1 MPIVRAGRVL
11 LCAAAAT
18 TLAGCAGS
26 RLSPD
31 APAGVT
37 LAGAW
42 KLNRTASDDP
52 QKVLER
58 MRAEAFKRI
67 ARRVTAEPRPDAP
80 RPDVRGGR
88 TRNPQPE
95 DQPFEEE
102 SAPVRA
108 AHAAPRPD
116 PLLRSPMA
124 QVLRASIARGDFLT
138 VRQGPG
144 EFALDYGTSQRSFTP
159 GARSVVSAQSGVADQ
174 TSGWKGGEYVINL
187 RAQLGPDVTERYGLS
202 ADGKH
207 LVAKLHIATEEL
219 SAVDLTRVYDP
230 TDETAPRQLPTND

>member
-18 TLAGCAGS
+18 TLAGCAGT
-26 RLSPD
+26 RLSPE

-67 ARRVTAEPRPDAP
+67 GRRVTTAP
-80 RPDVRGGR
+80 RPDVRGGGTR
-88 TRNPQPE
+88 TSQPE
-95 DQPFEEE
+95 DQPFEED
-102 SAPVRA
+102 SAPV
-108 AHAAPRPD
+108 HAPHGAPRPD

-124 QVLRASIARGDFLT
+124 QVLRTSIARGDFLT

-174 TSGWKGGEYVINL
+174 TSGWKGREYVISV

-230 TDETAPRQLPTND
+230 TNETAPRQLPTND

>member
-1 MPIVRAGRVL
+1 MPIVRAGGVL

-18 TLAGCAGS
+18 SLAGCAGS

-42 KLNRTASDDP
+42 KLNRAASDDP

-58 MRAEAFKRI
+58 MRAEAFKRMG
-67 ARRVTAEPRPDAP
+67 RRVTAAP
-80 RPDVRGGR
+80 RPDVRGGGR
-88 TRNPQPE
+88 RSSPSD
-95 DQPFEEE
+95 DQPLEEDPV
-102 SAPVRA
+102 PVRA
-108 AHAAPRPD
+108 AHGAPRPD

-124 QVLRASIARGDFLT
+124 HVLLTSIARGDLLT

-159 GARSVVSAQSGVADQ
+159 AARSVVSAEGGVADQ
-174 TSGWKGGEYVINL
+174 SSGWQGREYLIRV

-230 TDETAPRQLPTND
+230 TNETAPRQLPTND

>member
-1 MPIVRAGRVL
+1 MPIVRAGGVL

-31 APAGVT
+31 SPAGVN

-42 KLNRTASDDP
+42 KLNRSASDDP
-52 QKVLER
+52 QKVLDR

-67 ARRVTAEPRPDAP
+67 GRRVTAGARPDG
-80 RPDVRGGR
+80 RGGGTR
-88 TRNPQPE
+88 TRPE
-95 DQPFEEE
+95 DQPLEEE
-102 SAPVRA
+102 PAPVRVAHGA
-108 AHAAPRPD
+108 ARPD

-124 QVLRASIARGDFLT
+124 HVLLASVARGDLLT

-144 EFALDYGTSQRSFTP
+144 QFALDYGTSQRSFTP
-159 GARSVVSAQSGVADQ
+159 GAHSVVSAESGVADQ
-174 TSGWKGGEYVINL
+174 TSGWKGREYVINV
-187 RAQLGPDVTERYGLS
+187 RVQLGPDVTERYGLS
-202 ADGKH
+202 ADGRH

-230 TDETAPRQLPTND
+230 TNETAPRQLPTND

>member
-1 MPIVRAGRVL
+1 MPIVRAGTVL
-11 LCAAAAT
+11 LCAAAT
-18 TLAGCAGS
+18 TSLAGCAGA

-42 KLNRTASDDP
+42 KLNRNASDDP
-52 QKVLER
+52 QRVLDR
-58 MRAEAFKRI
+58 MRAEAFKRMG
-67 ARRVTAEPRPDAP
+67 RRVAAGPRPN
-80 RPDVRGGR
+80 VRGGTR
-88 TRNPQPE
+88 TSPPE
-95 DQPFEEE
+95 DQPLEED

-108 AHAAPRPD
+108 AHGAPRPD

-124 QVLRASIARGDFLT
+124 HVLLTSIARGDFLT
-138 VRQGPG
+138 VRQGPA
-144 EFALDYGTSQRSFTP
+144 EFAVDFGTWQRSFTP
-159 GARSVVSAQSGVADQ
+159 GARSVVSAEGGVADQ
-174 TSGWKGGEYVINL
+174 TSGWKGREYVIQV

-230 TDETAPRQLPTND
+230 TNETAPRQLPTND

>member
-1 MPIVRAGRVL
+1 MPIVRAGKVL

-18 TLAGCAGS
+18 TLAGCAGT
-26 RLSPD
+26 RLSPV

-67 ARRVTAEPRPDAP
+67 GRRVTTAP
-80 RPDVRGGR
+80 PPVVRGGGR
-88 TRNPQPE
+88 RPSQPE
-95 DQPFEEE
+95 DQPLEED

-108 AHAAPRPD
+108 PHGAPRPD

-124 QVLRASIARGDFLT
+124 QVLRTSIARGDFLT

-159 GARSVVSAQSGVADQ
+159 GARSVVSAPSGVADQ
-174 TSGWKGGEYVINL
+174 TSGWTGREYVINV

>member
-18 TLAGCAGS
+18 SLAGCAGT
-26 RLSPD
+26 RLSAD
-31 APAGVT
+31 APAGIT

-42 KLNRTASDDP
+42 KLNRAASDDP
-52 QKVLER
+52 QKVLDR
-58 MRAEAFKRI
+58 MRAEAFKRMG
-67 ARRVTAEPRPDAP
+67 RRVTAAP
-80 RPDVRGGR
+80 RPDVRGGGR
-88 TRNPQPE
+88 RSPPPD
-95 DQPFEEE
+95 DQPLEEDP
-102 SAPVRA
+102 APARV
-108 AHAAPRPD
+108 AHGAPRPD

-124 QVLRASIARGDFLT
+124 HVLLTSIARGDLLT

-159 GARSVVSAQSGVADQ
+159 GARSVVSAEGGVADQ
-174 TSGWKGGEYVINL
+174 TSGWQGREYVIRV
-187 RAQLGPDVTERYGLS
+187 RAQLGPDVTERYGLA

-219 SAVDLTRVYDP
+219 SAVELTRVYDP
-230 TDETAPRQLPTND
+230 ANETAPRQLPTND

>member
-1 MPIVRAGRVL
+1 VL
-11 LCAAAAT
+11 
-18 TLAGCAGS
+18 
-26 RLSPD
+26 D
-31 APAGVT
+31 
-37 LAGAW
+37 
-42 KLNRTASDDP
+42 
-52 QKVLER
+52 R

-67 ARRVTAEPRPDAP
+67 GRRVTAAP
-80 RPDVRGGR
+80 QPDVRRGGTR
-88 TRNPQPE
+88 TSQPE
-95 DQPFEEE
+95 DQPLEED
-102 SAPVRA
+102 SAPVRT
-108 AHAAPRPD
+108 AHGAPRPD

-124 QVLRASIARGDFLT
+124 QVLRTSIAHGDLLT

-159 GARSVVSAQSGVADQ
+159 GARSVVSAQNGVADQ
-174 TSGWKGGEYVINL
+174 TSGWKGREYVISV

-230 TDETAPRQLPTND
+230 TNETAPRQLPTND

>member
-1 MPIVRAGRVL
+1 MPIVRAGTVL

-18 TLAGCAGS
+18 SLAGCAGA

-42 KLNRTASDDP
+42 KLNRSASDDP
-52 QKVLER
+52 QKVLDR
-58 MRAEAFKRI
+58 MRAEAFKRVG
-67 ARRVTAEPRPDAP
+67 RRVAAGPRPN
-80 RPDVRGGR
+80 VRGGSR
-88 TRNPQPE
+88 TSPPA
-95 DQPFEEE
+95 DQPLEED

-108 AHAAPRPD
+108 AHGAARPD

-124 QVLRASIARGDFLT
+124 HVLLASIARGDFLT

-144 EFALDYGTSQRSFTP
+144 EFAVDYGTWQRSFTP
-159 GARSVVSAQSGVADQ
+159 GARSVVSAESGVADQ
-174 TSGWKGGEYVINL
+174 TSGWKGREYVIQV

-230 TDETAPRQLPTND
+230 TNETAPRQRPTND

>member
-11 LCAAAAT
+11 LYAAAAT
-18 TLAGCAGS
+18 TLAGCAGT

-52 QKVLER
+52 QKVLQR

-67 ARRVTAEPRPDAP
+67 GRRVTAAP
-80 RPDVRGGR
+80 RDVRGGGTR
-88 TRNPQPE
+88 TSQPE
-95 DQPFEEE
+95 DQPLEED
-102 SAPVRA
+102 SAPVRT
-108 AHAAPRPD
+108 AHGAPRPD

-124 QVLRASIARGDFLT
+124 QVLRTSIARGDFLT

-174 TSGWKGGEYVINL
+174 TSGWKGREYVISV

-230 TDETAPRQLPTND
+230 TNETAPRQLPND

>member
-1 MPIVRAGRVL
+1 MPIARAGGVL

-58 MRAEAFKRI
+58 MRAEAFTRL
-67 ARRVTAEPRPDAP
+67 ARRVSAGPQ
-80 RPDVRGGR
+80 PDVRGGPR
-88 TRNPQPE
+88 SSQSD
-95 DQPFEEE
+95 DQPLEEE
-102 SAPVRA
+102 SAPPRA
-108 AHAAPRPD
+108 ARGAPRPD

-124 QVLRASIARGDFLT
+124 HVLLTSLARGEFLA

-144 EFALDYGTSQRSFTP
+144 KFALDYGTTQRSFTP
-159 GARSVVSAQSGVADQ
+159 GARSVVSAESGVADQ
-174 TSGWKGGEYVINL
+174 TSGWKGREYVINVK
-187 RAQLGPDVTERYGLS
+187 AQLGPDVTERYGLS
-202 ADGKH
+202 ADGRH

-230 TDETAPRQLPTND
+230 TNETAPRPLPTSD

>member
-18 TLAGCAGS
+18 SLAGCAGS

-42 KLNRTASDDP
+42 KLNRAASDDP

-58 MRAEAFKRI
+58 MRAEAFRRMG
-67 ARRVTAEPRPDAP
+67 RRVTAGPRPDA
-80 RPDVRGGR
+80 RGGAR
-88 TRNPQPE
+88 RSAPAE
-95 DQPFEEE
+95 DQPLEEDPG
-102 SAPVRA
+102 PVRA
-108 AHAAPRPD
+108 AHGAPRPD

-124 QVLRASIARGDFLT
+124 HVLLTSVARGDLLT

-159 GARSVVSAQSGVADQ
+159 GARSVVSAEGGVADQ
-174 TSGWKGGEYVINL
+174 TSGWQGREYVIKV

-219 SAVDLTRVYDP
+219 SAVELTRVYDP
-230 TDETAPRQLPTND
+230 ANETAPRQLPTND

>member
-11 LCAAAAT
+11 LCTAAAT
-18 TLAGCAGS
+18 SLAGCAGT

-42 KLNRTASDDP
+42 KLNRAASDDP
-52 QKVLER
+52 QKMLER
-58 MRAEAFKRI
+58 MRAEAFKRMG
-67 ARRVTAEPRPDAP
+67 RRGTAGP
-80 RPDVRGGR
+80 RPDVRGGGR
-88 TRNPQPE
+88 RSSPPD
-95 DQPFEEE
+95 DQPLEEDP
-102 SAPVRA
+102 APVRA
-108 AHAAPRPD
+108 ARGAPRPD

-124 QVLRASIARGDFLT
+124 HVLLTSIARGDLLT

-159 GARSVVSAQSGVADQ
+159 GARSVVSAEGGVADQ
-174 TSGWKGGEYVINL
+174 TSGWQGREYVIRV

-207 LVAKLHIATEEL
+207 LVAKLHLATEEL
-219 SAVDLTRVYDP
+219 SAVELTRVYDP
-230 TDETAPRQLPTND
+230 TNETAPRQLPTND

>member
-18 TLAGCAGS
+18 SLAGCAGS

-42 KLNRTASDDP
+42 KLNRAASDDP

-58 MRAEAFKRI
+58 MRAEAFKRMG
-67 ARRVTAEPRPDAP
+67 RRVTAGP
-80 RPDVRGGR
+80 RPDVRGGGR
-88 TRNPQPE
+88 RSSPPD
-95 DQPFEEE
+95 DQPLEEDP
-102 SAPVRA
+102 APVRA
-108 AHAAPRPD
+108 AYGAPRPD

-124 QVLRASIARGDFLT
+124 HVVLASIARGDLLT

-159 GARSVVSAQSGVADQ
+159 GARSVVSAESGVADQ
-174 TSGWKGGEYVINL
+174 TSGWQGREYVIKV

-219 SAVDLTRVYDP
+219 SAVELTRVYDP
-230 TDETAPRQLPTND
+230 TNETAPRQLPTND

>member
-1 MPIVRAGRVL
+1 MPIVRAGGVL

-31 APAGVT
+31 APAGVN

-42 KLNRTASDDP
+42 KLNRAASDAP
-52 QKVLER
+52 QKVLDR

-67 ARRVTAEPRPDAP
+67 ARRVTAGSRPDG
-80 RPDVRGGR
+80 RGGGTR
-88 TRNPQPE
+88 TQPE
-95 DQPFEEE
+95 DQPLEEE
-102 SAPVRA
+102 PAPVRA
-108 AHAAPRPD
+108 AHGAARPD

-124 QVLRASIARGDFLT
+124 HVLLTSVARGDLLT

-159 GARSVVSAQSGVADQ
+159 GAHSVVSAQSGVADQ
-174 TSGWKGGEYVINL
+174 TSGWKGREYVISV

-219 SAVDLTRVYDP
+219 SAVELTRVYDP
-230 TDETAPRQLPTND
+230 ANETAPRQLPTND

>member
-18 TLAGCAGS
+18 TLAGCAGT

-52 QKVLER
+52 QKVLQR

-67 ARRVTAEPRPDAP
+67 GRRVTAAP
-80 RPDVRGGR
+80 RDVRGGGTR
-88 TRNPQPE
+88 TSQPE
-95 DQPFEEE
+95 DQPLEED
-102 SAPVRA
+102 SAPVRT
-108 AHAAPRPD
+108 AHGAPRPD

-124 QVLRASIARGDFLT
+124 QVLRTSIARGDFLT

-159 GARSVVSAQSGVADQ
+159 GAHSVVSAQSGVADQ
-174 TSGWKGGEYVINL
+174 TSGWKGREYVISV

-230 TDETAPRQLPTND
+230 SNETAPRQLPTND

>member
-1 MPIVRAGRVL
+1 MPIVRAGGVL

-31 APAGVT
+31 APAGVN

-42 KLNRTASDDP
+42 KLNRSASDDP
-52 QKVLER
+52 QKVLDR

-67 ARRVTAEPRPDAP
+67 GRRVTAAP
-80 RPDVRGGR
+80 RPDGRGGATR
-88 TRNPQPE
+88 TQPE
-95 DQPFEEE
+95 DLPLEEE
-102 SAPVRA
+102 PAPVRA
-108 AHAAPRPD
+108 SHGAARPD

-124 QVLRASIARGDFLT
+124 HALLTSIARGDLLT

-144 EFALDYGTSQRSFTP
+144 QFALDYGTSQRSFTP
-159 GARSVVSAQSGVADQ
+159 GAHSVVSAESGVADQ
-174 TSGWKGGEYVINL
+174 TSGWKGREYVINV
-187 RAQLGPDVTERYGLS
+187 RGQLGPDVTERYGLS
-202 ADGKH
+202 ADGRH

>member
-18 TLAGCAGS
+18 SLAGCAGT

-31 APAGVT
+31 APAGVI

-42 KLNRTASDDP
+42 RLNRAASDDP
-52 QKVLER
+52 QKLLDR
-58 MRAEAFKRI
+58 MRAEAFKRM
-67 ARRVTAEPRPDAP
+67 ARRVTAAP
-80 RPDVRGGR
+80 PPEVRGGGR
-88 TRNPQPE
+88 RSSDEQPVEE
-95 DQPFEEE
+95 D

-108 AHAAPRPD
+108 RGAPRPD

-124 QVLRASIARGDFLT
+124 HVLLTSIARGDFLT

-144 EFALDYGTSQRSFTP
+144 EFALDYGTSQRRFTP
-159 GARSVVSAQSGVADQ
+159 GARSVVSAEGGVADQ
-174 TSGWKGGEYVINL
+174 TSGWNGREYLIRV
-187 RAQLGPDVTERYGLS
+187 RGQLGPDVTERYGLS

-219 SAVDLTRVYDP
+219 SAVELTRVYDP
-230 TDETAPRQLPTND
+230 TNETAPRQLPTND

>member
-1 MPIVRAGRVL
+1 MPIVRAGGVL

-18 TLAGCAGS
+18 SLAGCAGP
-26 RLSPD
+26 RVSPD

-42 KLNRTASDDP
+42 KLNRAASDDP

-58 MRAEAFKRI
+58 MRAEAFKRMG
-67 ARRVTAEPRPDAP
+67 RRVTAGPRPE
-80 RPDVRGGR
+80 VRGGGR
-88 TRNPQPE
+88 RSSPPDEQPLEE
-95 DQPFEEE
+95 D

-108 AHAAPRPD
+108 AHGAPRPD

-124 QVLRASIARGDFLT
+124 HVLLTSIARGDFLT

-144 EFALDYGTSQRSFTP
+144 EFALDYGTSQRRFTP
-159 GARSVVSAQSGVADQ
+159 GARSVVSAEGGVADQ
-174 TSGWKGGEYVINL
+174 SSGWNGREYVI
-187 RAQLGPDVTERYGLS
+187 RVRGQLGPDVTERYGLS
-202 ADGKH
+202 ADGKR

-230 TDETAPRQLPTND
+230 THETAPRQLPTND

>member
-1 MPIVRAGRVL
+1 MPIVRAGGVLL

-31 APAGVT
+31 APAGVN

-42 KLNRTASDDP
+42 KLNRSASDDP
-52 QKVLER
+52 QKVLDR

-67 ARRVTAEPRPDAP
+67 GRRVTAGPRPDG
-80 RPDVRGGR
+80 RGGSTR
-88 TRNPQPE
+88 TQPE
-95 DQPFEEE
+95 DQPLEEE
-102 SAPVRA
+102 PAPVRA
-108 AHAAPRPD
+108 AHGAARPD

-124 QVLRASIARGDFLT
+124 HVLLTSIARGDFLT

-144 EFALDYGTSQRSFTP
+144 QFALDYGTSQRSFTP
-159 GARSVVSAQSGVADQ
+159 GAHSVVSAESGVADQ
-174 TSGWKGGEYVINL
+174 TSGWKGREYVINV
-187 RAQLGPDVTERYGLS
+187 RDQLGPNVTERYGLS
-202 ADGKH
+202 ADGRH

>member
-1 MPIVRAGRVL
+1 MPIVRAGTVL

-18 TLAGCAGS
+18 TLAGCTGS

-31 APAGVT
+31 APAGVI

-42 KLNRTASDDP
+42 KLNRSASDDP

-67 ARRVTAEPRPDAP
+67 GRRVTAAP
-80 RPDVRGGR
+80 QPDVRRGGTR
-88 TRNPQPE
+88 TSQPQ
-95 DQPFEEE
+95 DQPLEED
-102 SAPVRA
+102 SAPLRT
-108 AHAAPRPD
+108 AHGAPRPD

-124 QVLRASIARGDFLT
+124 QVLRTSIARGDFLT

-159 GARSVVSAQSGVADQ
+159 GASSVVSAQSGVADQ
-174 TSGWKGGEYVINL
+174 TSGWKGREYVISV

>member
-11 LCAAAAT
+11 LYAAAAT
-18 TLAGCAGS
+18 TLAGCAGT

-67 ARRVTAEPRPDAP
+67 GRRVTAAP
-80 RPDVRGGR
+80 RDVRGGGTR
-88 TRNPQPE
+88 TSQPE
-95 DQPFEEE
+95 DQPLEED
-102 SAPVRA
+102 SAPVRT
-108 AHAAPRPD
+108 AHGAPRPD

-124 QVLRASIARGDFLT
+124 QVLRTSIARGDFLT

-174 TSGWKGGEYVINL
+174 TSGWKGREYVISV

-230 TDETAPRQLPTND
+230 TNETAPRQLPND

>member
-18 TLAGCAGS
+18 SLAGCAGT

-31 APAGVT
+31 APAGIT

-42 KLNRTASDDP
+42 RLNRAASDDP
-52 QKVLER
+52 QKVLDR
-58 MRAEAFKRI
+58 MRAEAFKRM
-67 ARRVTAEPRPDAP
+67 ARRVTAGPRPE
-80 RPDVRGGR
+80 VRGGGR
-88 TRNPQPE
+88 RSSDEQPPE
-95 DQPFEEE
+95 DD
-102 SAPVRA
+102 SVPVRA
-108 AHAAPRPD
+108 HGAPRPD

-124 QVLRASIARGDFLT
+124 HVLLTSIARGDVLT

-144 EFALDYGTSQRSFTP
+144 EFALDYGTSQRRFTP
-159 GARSVVSAQSGVADQ
+159 GAHSVVSAEGGVADQ
-174 TSGWKGGEYVINL
+174 TSGWNGREYVIKV
-187 RAQLGPDVTERYGLS
+187 RGQLAPDVTERYGLS

-230 TDETAPRQLPTND
+230 TNETAPRQLPTND

>member
-18 TLAGCAGS
+18 TLAGCAGAT
-26 RLSPD
+26 LSPD

-67 ARRVTAEPRPDAP
+67 GRRVTAAP
-80 RPDVRGGR
+80 PPDVRHGGTR
-88 TRNPQPE
+88 TSQPE
-95 DQPFEEE
+95 DQPLEEDPA
-102 SAPVRA
+102 APVRT
-108 AHAAPRPD
+108 AHGAPRPD

-124 QVLRASIARGDFLT
+124 QVLRTSIARGDFLT

-144 EFALDYGTSQRSFTP
+144 EFALDYGTSQHSFTP

-174 TSGWKGGEYVINL
+174 TSGWKGREYVISV

-219 SAVDLTRVYDP
+219 PAVDLTRVYDP
-230 TDETAPRQLPTND
+230 TNETAPRQLPTND

>member
-1 MPIVRAGRVL
+1 VL

-18 TLAGCAGS
+18 SLAGCAGT

-42 KLNRTASDDP
+42 KLNRAASDDP

-58 MRAEAFKRI
+58 MRVEAFKRMG
-67 ARRVTAEPRPDAP
+67 RRVTAGPQ
-80 RPDVRGGR
+80 PDVRGGR
-88 TRNPQPE
+88 RSSPPN
-95 DQPFEEE
+95 DQPLEEDPT
-102 SAPVRA
+102 PVRA
-108 AHAAPRPD
+108 AHGAPRPD

-124 QVLRASIARGDFLT
+124 HVLLTSIARGDFLT

-159 GARSVVSAQSGVADQ
+159 GARSVVSAEGGVADQ
-174 TSGWKGGEYVINL
+174 TSGWKGREYVIKV

-219 SAVDLTRVYDP
+219 SAVELTRVYDP
-230 TDETAPRQLPTND
+230 TNETAPRQLPTND

>member
-18 TLAGCAGS
+18 SLAGCAGS

-42 KLNRTASDDP
+42 KLNRAASDDP

-58 MRAEAFKRI
+58 MRAEAFKRMG
-67 ARRVTAEPRPDAP
+67 RRVTAGP
-80 RPDVRGGR
+80 RPDVRGGSR
-88 TRNPQPE
+88 RSSSPD
-95 DQPFEEE
+95 DQPLEEDP
-102 SAPVRA
+102 APVRA
-108 AHAAPRPD
+108 AHGAPRPD

-124 QVLRASIARGDFLT
+124 HVLLTSIARGDLLT

-144 EFALDYGTSQRSFTP
+144 EFALNYGTSQRSFTP
-159 GARSVVSAQSGVADQ
+159 GARSVVSAEGGVADQ
-174 TSGWKGGEYVINL
+174 TSGWQGREYVIRV
-187 RAQLGPDVTERYGLS
+187 RAQLGPDVTERYGLA

-219 SAVDLTRVYDP
+219 SAVELTRVYDP
-230 TDETAPRQLPTND
+230 ANETAPRQLPTND

>member
-1 MPIVRAGRVL
+1 MPLARAGGVL

-18 TLAGCAGS
+18 TLAGCAAS

-42 KLNRTASDDP
+42 KLNHTASDDP

-58 MRAEAFKRI
+58 MRAEAF
-67 ARRVTAEPRPDAP
+67 RRVGRRVSAGPH
-80 RPDVRGGR
+80 PDVRGGGPR
-88 TRNPQPE
+88 SSQSD
-95 DQPFEEE
+95 DQPLEEE
-102 SAPVRA
+102 SAPLRA
-108 AHAAPRPD
+108 ARGAPRPD

-124 QVLRASIARGDFLT
+124 HVLLTSIARGEFLA

-144 EFALDYGTSQRSFTP
+144 KFALDYGNTQRSFTP
-159 GARSVVSAQSGVADQ
+159 GARSVVSAESGVADQ
-174 TSGWKGGEYVINL
+174 TSGWKGREYVISVK
-187 RAQLGPDVTERYGLS
+187 AQLGPDVTERYGLS

-230 TDETAPRQLPTND
+230 TNETAPRPLPTSD